1 MPEVG
6 RQRKN
11 QALKGGASCCGRYIS
26 FLNLIGRIM
35 DKKKVIKVLTNAAK
49 LYKEYLENQK
59 VLFVYGLP
67 FEVKKQLN

>member
-1 MPEVG
+1 
-6 RQRKN
+6 
-11 QALKGGASCCGRYIS
+11 
-26 FLNLIGRIM
+26 M

-67 FEVKKQLN
+67 FEVKKQLNTTNWFFRYVTYKNQNPDFYPYVPKST